1 MKEYDNWQAGGIGGG
16 RDGDGDGDGG
26 EEAEPEVARGVN
38 DDIIGFD
45 AVKGFNGWRNFEIE
59 EVH

>member
-1 MKEYDNWQAGGIGGG
+1 MKEYDNWQAGGIGWG
-16 RDGDGDGDGG
+16 RDGDRG

-38 DDIIGFD
+38 DNIIGFD

>member
-1 MKEYDNWQAGGIGGG
+1 MKEYDNWQAGGISWG
-16 RDGDGDGDGG
+16 GDGDGG
-26 EEAEPEVARGVN
+26 EEAEPEVARGLN
-38 DDIIGFD
+38 DNIIGFD